1 MYSDFASVEQ
11 IPQTSIQIP
20 QTNLNAT
27 AESPSETQ
35 PPRISTQPQP
45 PRSNFKF
52 TAEQR
57 QAMLEKFDAGLHYP
71 SNQEKESLAQ
81 TLGVS
86 TDSVSHSFDLA
97 DVGITM
103 V

>member
-1 MYSDFASVEQ
+1 LYSDFASVEQ
-11 IPQTSIQIP
+11 IPQTPISIP
-20 QTNLNAT
+20 QTNLNAMV
-27 AESPSETQ
+27 ESPSETQ
-35 PPRISTQPQP
+35 PPQTTTQSQL

-57 QAMLEKFDAGLHYP
+57 QIMLDRFNAGLHYP
-71 SNQEKESLAQ
+71 TNQEKESLAQ

-86 TDSVSHSFDLA
+86 SDSVSHPHDLA
-97 DVGITM
+97 DIGITM

>member
-1 MYSDFASVEQ
+1 
-11 IPQTSIQIP
+11 
-20 QTNLNAT
+20 
-27 AESPSETQ
+27 
-35 PPRISTQPQP
+35 
-45 PRSNFKF
+45 
-52 TAEQR
+52 
-57 QAMLEKFDAGLHYP
+57 MLEKFDAGLHYP